1 MILAVCLLL
10 GGFAVASSGL
20 RQDSLWNDEA
30 WSVWA
35 VHAPTLAESL
45 ARVRAD
51 VHPPLYFLGLYGWV
65 RAAGESAFAIR
76 LLSLFFGLIGSA
88 ATYAVGKRLFD
99 RATGLIALAVLGASG
114 FFIYYTREA
123 RMYTLLLAL
132 AALSTW
138 VYLLWRDRPSRRR
151 SLIYAALMTAMLYTH
166 YAGVLVI
173 LTHLIHLLLTG
184 GLASRAEGR
193 FRLHIGR
200 LIPYILT
207 GLLYLPWLPVFL
219 SQMQANPNGP
229 LAIPVQTDWAAVAAL
244 VLILTG
250 GSWWLMVAPFVLG
263 RAIPQ
268 LRQYWKAGLLIVWL
282 LLTPIALLALN
293 AWVAPVYQ
301 VRYTIAMLPAGAL
314 LLAYGLRWVG
324 FPGLF
329 RRFHI
334 PLNSSLLSAV
344 IGLVL
349 LVGFIQT
356 QWTIYPELWP
366 EKSPWETVIRQMVE
380 TRQPLE
386 PMITD
391 FAPSSPS
398 AYYDRQLHVR
408 QGISL
413 DLSWRLHTAAE
424 IRDLMKHFEQSPSVW
439 VALPSNTAKSW
450 HIVAALDA
458 GRGVG
463 YRSSLV
469 NMIFYRFDPGE
480 TGDLSFRFGD
490 LVRFVDGPRANEQFS
505 VVAGDSICVNLT
517 FAALAPLDNVYSAG
531 LHLVGITG
539 AATGLQW
546 DGGLGAAEAGER
558 LDFEPCID
566 IPGGTAAGNY
576 HLELVVYSWA
586 DSKRLPL
593 FEDSAEPALLWG
605 DVLMLAA
612 VDVTD

>member
-1 MILAVCLLL
+1 
-10 GGFAVASSGL
+10 
-20 RQDSLWNDEA
+20 
-30 WSVWA
+30 
-35 VHAPTLAESL
+35 
-45 ARVRAD
+45 
-51 VHPPLYFLGLYGWV
+51 
-65 RAAGESAFAIR
+65 
-76 LLSLFFGLIGSA
+76 
-88 ATYAVGKRLFD
+88 
-99 RATGLIALAVLGASG
+99 
-114 FFIYYTREA
+114 
-123 RMYTLLLAL
+123 
-132 AALSTW
+132 
-138 VYLLWRDRPSRRR
+138 
-151 SLIYAALMTAMLYTH
+151 MTAMLYTH
-166 YAGVLVI
+166 YAGALVHPD
-173 LTHLIHLLLTG
+173 TPDSPAADWRTG
-184 GLASRAEGR
+184 QPGR
-193 FRLHIGR
+193 GTVSA
-200 LIPYILT
+200 PY
-207 GLLYLPWLPVFL
+207 WA
-219 SQMQANPNGP
+219 ANPLLFDRTAVP
-229 LAIPVQTDWAAVAAL
+229 ALAAGVFEPDAGQPQWAAGDPGADRLGGGGGAGADPDGRELVAD
-244 VLILTG
+244 
-250 GSWWLMVAPFVLG
+250 G
-263 RAIPQ
+263 RAI
-268 LRQYWKAGLLIVWL
+268 RVGAGNPPTAAILESRLLLIVWL

-301 VRYTIAMLPAGAL
+301 VRYAIAMLPAGAL

-366 EKSPWETVIRQMVE
+366 EKSPWETVIRQMVK